1 MPMRNVLA
9 MIFDGGRGDSLLAL
23 SRVRAKASVPFAGR
37 YRLIDFTLSNLT
49 HSGITN
55 VGVLTQYLP
64 ESLKAHVGIGKP
76 WDLDR
81 RDGGIRLLEP
91 YYRGGETHWYEGT
104 ADALAQNLE
113 VVDDERFEYVVVASG
128 DGVYKMDYR
137 PLLDFHAV
145 SPESVTLVVKKMAA
159 PQPGRNDAVEIGP
172 GNVVAAVGVA
182 APAEGPWYASTGIYV
197 FDRSLLVDKL
207 LQAEA
212 RGATDVVA
220 DVVAPAVAE
229 GAVAAYRHDEYWARI
244 DTVDDYYDVTFECL
258 SENQACKLDDPAWP
272 IYTKLPDDPPVKFGP
287 EAEVV
292 NSLVADGSI
301 INGRVENS
309 VLFRRVYVEA
319 RARVKDSIIL
329 DGTRVGA
336 GASLDRVILDKF
348 AAVGRGARVGD
359 DVGEPR
365 PNEDFPEQLSRGI
378 TLIGKRVR
386 VPADFAVGR
395 NCLLDVG
402 TQENALARFDG
413 AMPNGVTAN
422 VAD

>member
-9 MIFDGGRGDSLLAL
+9 MILAGGRGDRLLAL
-23 SRVRAKASVPFAGR
+23 SRVRAKESVPFAAH
-37 YRLIDFTLSNLT
+37 YRLIDFTLSNLA

-55 VGVLTQYLP
+55 VGILTQYLP
-64 ESLKAHVGIGKP
+64 ESLKAHIGIGRP

-91 YYRGGETHWYEGT
+91 YYRGGETHWYEGS

-113 VVDDERFEYVVVASG
+113 VVNDRRFEYVVVTTG

-145 SPESVTLVVKKMAA
+145 SPANVTLLVKKMSPAE
-159 PQPGRNDAVEIGP
+159 PPRHDVVEIGR
-172 GNVVAAVGVA
+172 GNVVAAFGKP
-182 APAEGPWYASTGIYV
+182 APAGKPWYAFLGISV
-197 FDRSLLVDKL
+197 FDRPFLVKKL
-207 LQAEA
+207 IELETRGGTDIAAEI
-212 RGATDVVA
+212 TV
-220 DVVAPAVAE
+220 PAVAE
-229 GAVAAYRHDEYWARI
+229 GNVAAYRYDDYWARI

-258 SENQACKLDDPAWP
+258 AENPTCDFDAPSWP

-292 NSLVADGSI
+292 NSLIADGSI

-319 RARVKDSIIL
+319 GARVQDSIIL

-336 GASLDRVILDKF
+336 GASLDRSILDKLVR
-348 AAVGRGARVGD
+348 VGPGARVGD

-365 PNEDFPEQLSRGI
+365 PNEGFPEQLSRGI
-378 TLIGKRVR
+378 TLVGKRVR
-386 VPADFAVGR
+386 VPARFAVGR

-402 TQENALARFDG
+402 TNERTLADFG
-413 AMPNGVTAN
+413 QAMPNGASAN

>member
-9 MIFDGGRGDSLLAL
+9 MIFAGGRGDSLLAL
-23 SRVRAKASVPFAGR
+23 SRVRAKASVPFAGY
-37 YRLIDFTLSNLT
+37 YRLIDFTLSNLA

-55 VGVLTQYLP
+55 VGILTQYLP
-64 ESLKAHVGIGKP
+64 ESLKAHIGIGRP

-113 VVDDERFEYVVVASG
+113 VVDDERFEYVVVTSG
-128 DGVYKMDYR
+128 DGVYKMDFR

-145 SPESVTLVVKKMAA
+145 SAASVTLVVKKMAA
-159 PQPGRNDAVEIGP
+159 TQPRRPDAVAIRR
-172 GNVVAAVGVA
+172 GNVVAAVGNTP
-182 APAEGPWYASTGIYV
+182 PAGKPWYAFTGIHV
-197 FDRSLLVDKL
+197 FDRPFLANKLREAEKRGGTDLL
-207 LQAEA
+207 
-212 RGATDVVA
+212 A
-220 DVVAPAVAE
+220 DVVAPAVAD
-229 GAVAAYRHDEYWARI
+229 GDVTAYRYEDYWARI
-244 DTVDDYYDVTFECL
+244 DTVDDYYDGTFGCL
-258 SENQACKLDDPAWP
+258 ADAPACALDDPAWP
-272 IYTKLPDDPPVKFGP
+272 IYTRLPDDPPAKFGP
-287 EAEVV
+287 AAEVV

-319 RARVKDSIIL
+319 GAEVKDSIIL
-329 DGTRVGA
+329 DGARLGA
-336 GASLDRVILDKF
+336 GASLDRAILDKL
-348 AAVGRGARVGD
+348 ARVGPDARVGD

-378 TLIGKRVR
+378 TLIAKRVR
-386 VPADFAVGR
+386 VPARFAVGR

-402 TQENALARFDG
+402 TTETALSRFGD
-413 AMPNGVTAN
+413 AMPNGTSAN